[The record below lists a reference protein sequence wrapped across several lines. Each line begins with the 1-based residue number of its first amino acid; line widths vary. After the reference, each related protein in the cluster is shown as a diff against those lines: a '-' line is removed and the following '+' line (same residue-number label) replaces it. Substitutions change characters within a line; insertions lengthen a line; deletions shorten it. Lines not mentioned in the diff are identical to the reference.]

1 MVWIRNSAA
10 ACSIILESSGQLSF
24 LCLKEP
30 LYNVGMTVTINQ
42 DGQHQERFY
51 QFWEKLFDEM
61 SDEVLESTIYMIK
74 EYNELNT
81 LAKQEQGYR
90 NSTEIFIQ

>member
-1 MVWIRNSAA
+1 MN
-10 ACSIILESSGQLSF
+10 
-24 LCLKEP
+24 
-30 LYNVGMTVTINQ
+30 VTINQ
-42 DGQHQERFY
+42 DSQHQERFY
-51 QFWEKLFDEM
+51 QFWEKLFDGM